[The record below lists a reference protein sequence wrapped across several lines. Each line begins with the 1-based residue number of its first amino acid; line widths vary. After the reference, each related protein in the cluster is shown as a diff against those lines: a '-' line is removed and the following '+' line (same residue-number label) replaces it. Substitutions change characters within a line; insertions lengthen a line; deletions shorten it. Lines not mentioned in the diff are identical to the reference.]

1 MTSRITESYE
11 ARALRLGR
19 ATRELAPSPGFHAR
33 VLAAIVREPVGWWSA
48 VTPLAG
54 RVLPILAVLAVLA
67 TAAAW
72 HAASGTE
79 QALAVPYGSV
89 EVEW

>member
-1 MTSRITESYE
+1 MTSRTDEDYE
-11 ARALRLGR
+11 ARAVRLGESTER
-19 ATRELAPSPGFHAR
+19 LGPSPGFHAR
-33 VLAAIVREPVGWWSA
+33 VLAAIAREPVGWWSV

-54 RVLPILAVLAVLA
+54 RVLPVLMVLALLA

-72 HAASGTE
+72 HAASGAQ

>member
-1 MTSRITESYE
+1 MRSRIEESYD

-19 ATRELAPSPGFHAR
+19 ATDGLAPSVGFNAR
-33 VLAAIVREPVGWWSA
+33 VLSAIVREQVGWWSA

-54 RVLPILAVLAVLA
+54 RVLPLLVVLVLLAS
-67 TAAAW
+67 AAAW
-72 HAASGTE
+72 HAASGTQ

-89 EVEW
+89 EVDW

>member
-1 MTSRITESYE
+1 MTSRTDESYD
-11 ARALRLGR
+11 ARATRLGR
-19 ATRELAPSPGFHAR
+19 ATQSIAPSPGFHAR
-33 VLAAIVREPVGWWSA
+33 VFSAIAREPVGWWSA

-54 RVLPILAVLAVLA
+54 QVFPVLVLLVLLA

-72 HAASGTE
+72 HAASGTQ

>member
-1 MTSRITESYE
+1 MTSRTDEDYD
-11 ARALRLGR
+11 ARAARLAG
-19 ATRELAPSPGFHAR
+19 ATAPLSPSPGFHAR
-33 VLAAIVREPVGWWSA
+33 VFAAIAREPVGWWSA

-54 RVLPILAVLAVLA
+54 RVLPVLMVLALLA
-67 TAAAW
+67 SVAAW
-72 HAASGTE
+72 HAASGAQ